1 MQTSSGCFWALRE
14 DAYEHIGT
22 PGAVETKGSEVQMG
36 SNPDSAPSSY
46 LEPELTAKPL
56 HS

>member
-1 MQTSSGCFWALRE
+1 MQTSSGSFWALRE

-36 SNPDSAPSSY
+36 SNPGSAPS
-46 LEPELTAKPL
+46 
-56 HS
+56 